1 MDFVDVQ
8 RSLALLLAL
17 AAATLLRRL
26 IARRGLSATGLEALV
41 LGVLLG
47 PAGLFAGDGVN
58 PVDGLLQ
65 DLSPL
70 MSFAI
75 GAVGLGAGLQ
85 LRVAD
90 LRVRPRESIRITN
103 ILALVT
109 GVLVAAAMYG
119 ALTVIRDP
127 QDGLVETVAFLAAAS
142 LLAAPRAVRVL
153 RDRDRATGPTA
164 DLLEHVAGYS
174 QVYGIVI
181 FGLAT
186 AMLHVGDTSL
196 AGRTLV
202 PVEWAA
208 LNVGAGVV
216 IGLLFSWYLGARL
229 QSPDALAVTYLA
241 MVLFGAGLSLSLNL
255 SPLLTC
261 LAIGAT
267 TVNTSPAHAGLARL
281 TERTRDAVFVVLV
294 FFTALVWRWP
304 EPLLWVVAPAF
315 IFARLAGRWIGGQLA
330 AYACPSR
337 AERSI
342 RALASSLL
350 GMSAFA
356 LAIALSTWQLHGGGS
371 DITHVV
377 VTCLVLAGLV
387 SEIPGRRLVA
397 NVLIDAGEVGV
408 PPASAPHERAT
419 QPTEA
424 E

>member
-17 AAATLLRRL
+17 VAASLLRRL
-26 IARRGLSATGLEALV
+26 LARRGFVASGLEALV

-47 PAGLFAGDGVN
+47 PAGLFAVGDVN
-58 PVDGLLQ
+58 PVDGLLR

-75 GAVGLGAGLQ
+75 GAVGLSAGLQ

-90 LRVRPRESIRITN
+90 LRARPRESIRITN
-103 ILALVT
+103 ILAIVT
-109 GVLVAAAMYG
+109 GVLVGAAMYG
-119 ALTVIRDP
+119 ALYVIRDP
-127 QDGLVETVAFLAAAS
+127 EGALVEASAILAAAA
-142 LLAAPRAVRVL
+142 LLAAPRVVATL
-153 RDRDRATGPTA
+153 RARDGAGGPIA
-164 DLLEHVAGYS
+164 DLLEHVAAYS
-174 QVYGIVI
+174 QVYGILV

-208 LNVGAGVV
+208 LNIGAGVV
-216 IGLLFSWYLGARL
+216 IGLLFSWYLGAR
-229 QSPDALAVTYLA
+229 QDSPDALAVTYLA

-261 LAIGAT
+261 LAMGAT
-267 TVNTSPAHAGLARL
+267 TVNTSPAHAGLTHLA
-281 TERTRDAVFVVLV
+281 ERIQGAIFVVLV

-304 EPLLWVVAPAF
+304 EPLLWTLVPTF
-315 IFARLAGRWIGGQLA
+315 ILARAVGRWFGGQLA

-342 RALASSLL
+342 RTLGTSLIS
-350 GMSAFA
+350 MSAFT
-356 LAIALSTWQLHGGGS
+356 LAVALSTWQLHGPTS
-371 DITHVV
+371 DVTHVV
-377 VTCLVLAGLV
+377 VTCLVIAGV
-387 SEIPGRRLVA
+387 ISELPGRRLIK
-397 NVLIDAGEVGV
+397 NVLIDAGELGV
-408 PPASAPHERAT
+408 TRAKK
-419 QPTEA
+419 EA